1 VEFAKENNIPFDF
14 LRNENLRIEAIA
26 KSKIM
31 EKIDNF
37 NKEIQNAILKVGGE
51 T

>member
-1 VEFAKENNIPFDF
+1 
-14 LRNENLRIEAIA
+14 
-26 KSKIM
+26 M

-51 T
+51 TQFDRYGKNKNLKEFEEIYLKKNMN